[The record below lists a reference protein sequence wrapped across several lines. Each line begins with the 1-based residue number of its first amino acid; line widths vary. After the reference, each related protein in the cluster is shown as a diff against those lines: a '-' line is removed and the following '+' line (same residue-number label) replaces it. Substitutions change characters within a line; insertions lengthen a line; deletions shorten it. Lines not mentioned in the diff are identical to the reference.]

1 MSAPFYKRIWQ
12 KPPVAFPWIAIGHIA
27 FLLYLVY
34 DAVTDPIGGLML
46 VQPLY
51 MLLYTIAWLFVC
63 DMKKWAAY
71 AYVGLTTLNLVLR
84 IALVNEMDK
93 VYFTDVI
100 FPADILFTFF
110 VLFYYKKLD

>member
-12 KPPVAFPWIAIGHIA
+12 KPPVAFPWIAVGHIA

-34 DAVTDPIGGLML
+34 DAKVDPIGGLIL

-63 DMKKWAAY
+63 DMKKWAGY
-71 AYVGLTTLNLVLR
+71 TYVGLTTLNLVLR
-84 IALVNEMDK
+84 MALTSEMDK

>member
-1 MSAPFYKRIWQ
+1 MSTPFYKRIWQ
-12 KPPVAFPWIAIGHIA
+12 KPPVAFPWIAIGHVA
-27 FLLYLVY
+27 YLLYLLY
-34 DAVTDPIGGLML
+34 DAVADPVGGLIL
-46 VQPLY
+46 IQPLY

-63 DMKKWAAY
+63 DMKKWAGY

-84 IALVNEMDK
+84 MVWTTGMYN

-100 FPADILFTFF
+100 FPADILFAFF

>member
-1 MSAPFYKRIWQ
+1 MNTPFYKRIWQ
-12 KPPVAFPWIAIGHIA
+12 KPPIAFPWIAIGHVA
-27 FLLYLVY
+27 YLLYLVY
-34 DAVTDPIGGLML
+34 DAIADPIGGLLL

-51 MLLYTIAWLFVC
+51 MLAYTIAWLFVC
-63 DMKKWAAY
+63 DMKKWAGY

-84 IALVNEMDK
+84 MTLVNEMDK

-100 FPADILFTFF
+100 FPVDILFTFF